1 MYFRYL
7 GRELRR
13 RARSAALVAIGL
25 ALGVGLVITVTAYA
39 SGIKAAQGQV
49 LSSLYGV
56 GTDLTVTKPATA
68 GSGGAFRFSGTP
80 PSSAQAGQ
88 SFAQDHLTS
97 AGGLGTIAAS
107 DVTSIANLKGVA
119 GATGALALDSV
130 HITGTFTGFGGF
142 GGGASATPTATPT
155 PTPTPTPAASASP
168 GSSSGAFGISTF
180 SVDGIDPTEP
190 GLGLLSGPN
199 ISSGASVVGQW
210 FTDVQSSNASDQTLA
225 LVSSAYAKQNSL
237 SAGSTVTISGTS
249 FTVLG
254 VVSVTETDG
263 ADIYISL
270 SEAQSLTGDTG
281 DVNTIYVTADTS
293 NDISTVQTEIQKAL
307 PSVTV
312 TSASDEAS
320 NISGSL
326 STASNLANS
335 LGLGL
340 SIAVLV
346 AAFVLAVLLT
356 IASVTRRVREF
367 GTLKAIGWHS
377 RRIVGQVMGETL
389 VQGIIGGAVGI
400 GLGVL
405 GAFLVTKISGPLT
418 ATTTPTGLGSSGPS
432 TFGGGGG
439 FGGGFGGGGGFFGG
453 GSPGAFASARPAFA
467 RTFATANHTVTLH
480 PTAPLSLE
488 VFGIAVGLAV
498 LGAIIAGAIGG
509 WRAAR
514 LQPAVALRRVE

>member
-1 MYFRYL
+1 LYFRYL

-25 ALGVGLVITVTAYA
+25 ALGVGLVVTVTSYA
-39 SGIKAAQGQV
+39 SGIKDAQGQV

-68 GSGGAFRFSGTP
+68 GTGGGFRFSGTS

-88 SFAQDHLTS
+88 SFAQDNLTS
-97 AGGLGTIAAS
+97 AGGLTTIAAS
-107 DVTSIANLKGVA
+107 DVSSISNLKGVA
-119 GATGALALDSV
+119 GATGALALNSV
-130 HITGTFTGFGGF
+130 HITGTFSGFGP
-142 GGGASATPTATPT
+142 GASATPT
-155 PTPTPTPAASASP
+155 PTPTPTATASASP
-168 GSSSGAFGISTF
+168 SSSGSGFGISTF
-180 SVDGIDPTEP
+180 SVDGIDPSEP

-199 ISSGASVVGQW
+199 ISSGASVVSQW
-210 FTDVQSSNASDQTLA
+210 FTDVQSGGSSDQTLA

-237 SAGSTVTISGTS
+237 KAGSTITISSSSSSTT

-254 VVSVTETDG
+254 VISVTETDG
-263 ADIYISL
+263 ADIYIPL
-270 SEAQSLTGDTG
+270 SEAQSLTGDTN
-281 DVNTIYVTADTS
+281 DVNTIYVTADTA
-293 NDISTVQTEIQKAL
+293 NDISAVQTEIQKAL

-312 TSASDEAS
+312 TSASNEAS

-340 SIAVLV
+340 SIAVLL

-389 VQGIIGGAVGI
+389 VQGIVGGAVGI

-405 GAFLVTKISGPLT
+405 GAFVVTKISGPLT
-418 ATTTPTGLGSSGPS
+418 ATVGATGLGSSAPS
-432 TFGGGGG
+432 GVSGGGG
-439 FGGGFGGGGGFFGG
+439 FPGGGGGGFFGG
-453 GSPGAFASARPAFA
+453 SSPGAFSSAPAGFA
-467 RTFATANHTVTLH
+467 RTFATGNHTVTLH

-488 VFGIAVGLAV
+488 VIVVAVGLAIV
-498 LGAIIAGAIGG
+498 GAIIAGAIGG

-514 LQPAVALRRVE
+514 LQPAVALRRTE

>member
-1 MYFRYL
+1 VYFRYL

-25 ALGVGLVITVTAYA
+25 ALGVGLVVTVTSYA
-39 SGIKAAQGQV
+39 AGVKAAQGQV

-68 GSGGAFRFSGTP
+68 GTGGGFRFSGTP

-88 SFAQDHLTS
+88 SFAQDNLTS
-97 AGGLGTIAAS
+97 AGGLTTISAS
-107 DVTSIANLKGVA
+107 DVSSISNLKGVA
-119 GATGALALDSV
+119 GATGALALSSV
-130 HITGTFTGFGGF
+130 HITGTFTGGF
-142 GGGASATPTATPT
+142 GSGANATATPTA
-155 PTPTPTPAASASP
+155 SASSSAS
-168 GSSSGAFGISTF
+168 GSGFGISTF
-180 SVDGIDPTEP
+180 TVDGIDPAEP

-199 ISSGASVVGQW
+199 IASGASVVQKW
-210 FTDVQSSNASDQTLA
+210 FSDVQSGDSSDQTLA
-225 LVSSAYAKQNSL
+225 LVSSAYAKQKSL
-237 SAGSTVTISGTS
+237 KAGSTITISGKSSSTS

-263 ADIYISL
+263 ADIYIPL
-270 SEAQSLTGDTG
+270 SEAQSLTGDTN
-281 DVNTIYVTADTS
+281 DVNTIYVTADTA
-293 NDISTVQTEIQKAL
+293 NDISTVQAEIQKAL

-312 TSASDEAS
+312 TSASNEAS

-340 SIAVLV
+340 SIAVLL

-400 GLGVL
+400 GLGVA

-418 ATTTPTGLGSSGPS
+418 ATVGATGLGSSAPA
-432 TFGGGGG
+432 
-439 FGGGFGGGGGFFGG
+439 GGGFGGGGGGFFGG
-453 GSPGAFASARPAFA
+453 ASPGAFSSAPAGFAS
-467 RTFATANHTVTLH
+467 TFTAGSHSVTLH
-480 PTAPLSLE
+480 MTAPLSLE
-488 VFGIAVGLAV
+488 VFGVAAGLAIV
-498 LGAIIAGAIGG
+498 GAIIAGAIGG

-514 LQPAVALRRVE
+514 LQPAVALRRTE